1 MDQNSSR
8 IANLSPQKLALLAQ
22 RVRAGRPVSKPPV
35 IEPRASETA
44 IPLSFAQQRLW
55 FIDQLEPNSPA
66 YNMPAPVRLIGKFDL
81 EAFRR
86 SIQAI
91 VRRHESLRTTFQ
103 TVEGKPV
110 QTISQSLEL
119 PIPIID
125 LSHLAETEC
134 LAEARRLATA
144 DGMVPFDLE
153 TGPLVR
159 TTLLR
164 FGEED
169 HALLLTM
176 HHIISDGWSFGVFY
190 RELRMLYE
198 IETKEGMKPLPELP
212 IQYADYALW
221 QRDWLK
227 SGVLASQLAYWKR
240 QLQGAP
246 PMLNLPLDRPR
257 PAIQSARGALL
268 PVSFTRSL
276 TASLRAL
283 GQREEATLFMI
294 VLAAFQALLH
304 CYTGSLDIV
313 AGSNVANRTRQQ
325 TEDLIGFFINQL
337 VMRTDLS
344 GDPPFVDLLARVRE
358 VALGAYANQD
368 VPFERVVEA
377 LNPER
382 TLSRQPLFQVKIDLQ
397 NAPVS
402 SLHLPGFILRPLGM
416 EITTTHTDLSF
427 SLLDSGEQLT
437 GFLQYSTDIFNEA
450 TMRHLIHDFTFLLE
464 TVAARNEITLGEL
477 RASVAAEKLKQRAA
491 QEQQYNDAARQKLMN
506 RMRRAA
512 TVESR

>member
-1 MDQNSSR
+1 MDQNSAR

-22 RVRAGRPVSKPPV
+22 RFRDGRQVSKTPI
-35 IEPRASETA
+35 IEPRERETD

-66 YNMPAPVRLIGKFDL
+66 YNMPAPVRLTGKLDL

-86 SIQAI
+86 SIQTI

-110 QTISQSLEL
+110 QTISTGLEL
-119 PIPIID
+119 PIPVID
-125 LSHLAETEC
+125 LSHLSETEC
-134 LAEARRLATA
+134 LVEARRLATV
-144 DGMVPFDLE
+144 DGMVPFDLS

-190 RELRMLYE
+190 RELRMFYE
-198 IETKEGMKPLPELP
+198 AYTDENVKPLPELP

-221 QRDWLK
+221 QREWLK
-227 SGVLASQLAYWKR
+227 SSVLESQLAYWKR

-257 PAIQSARGALL
+257 PEIQSACGALL
-268 PVSFTRSL
+268 PVSFTRPL
-276 TASLRAL
+276 TAALRAL
-283 GQREEATLFMI
+283 AQREECTLFMT

-313 AGSNVANRTRQQ
+313 VGSNVANRTRQQ
-325 TEDLIGFFINQL
+325 TEELIGFFINQL
-337 VMRTDLS
+337 VMRTDLT
-344 GDPPFVDLLARVRE
+344 GDPSFVELLARVRE

-368 VPFERVVEA
+368 VPFERVVEV
-377 LNPER
+377 LKPER
-382 TLSRQPLFQVKIDLQ
+382 SLSRQPLFQVKIDLQ

-402 SLHLPGFILRPLGM
+402 SLHLPGFTLRSLGM
-416 EITTTHTDLSF
+416 EITTTHTDITL
-427 SLLDSGEQLT
+427 SLLDSEEQMT

-450 TMRHLIHDFTFLLE
+450 TMRNLIHDFKFLME
-464 TVAARNEITLGEL
+464 TVAARSEIKLGEL
-477 RASVAAEKLKQRAA
+477 SEAVASEKLKQRAA
-491 QEQQYNDAARQKLMN
+491 QEQEYSNSARQKLMSK
-506 RMRRAA
+506 RRRAT
-512 TVESR
+512 TVEC